1 MKSEDG
7 LRLCRTIEQCLG
19 ENLALVRTYMIT
31 PSVERILATHIP
43 TRIHSLRQALAAI
56 MNDSMPGGTNLDA
69 WLSSHGITESIDEIL
84 TNATIEEIRNL
95 GSVLAGYNESG
106 DDQALDPSLPATGKT
121 TGNIADPQ
129 GARDV
134 GAGCEQFWNT
144 PPAPKGKGKK

>member
-1 MKSEDG
+1 
-7 LRLCRTIEQCLG
+7 
-19 ENLALVRTYMIT
+19 MIT

-43 TRIHSLRQALAAI
+43 ARIHSLRQAIAAI

-69 WLSSHGITESIDEIL
+69 WLSSHGITESIGEIL
-84 TNATIEEIRNL
+84 TSGTIEEIRAL
-95 GSVLAGYNESG
+95 GSALANYNESG
-106 DDQALDPSLPATGKT
+106 DGVALDPSMPPTGKV
-121 TGNIADPQ
+121 NNADPQ